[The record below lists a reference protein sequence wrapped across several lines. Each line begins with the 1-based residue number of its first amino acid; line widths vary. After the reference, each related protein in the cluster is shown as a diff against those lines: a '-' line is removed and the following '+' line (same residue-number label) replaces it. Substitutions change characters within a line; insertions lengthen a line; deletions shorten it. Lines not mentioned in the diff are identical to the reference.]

1 MMLKTTAIRK
11 FLRCVAWLP
20 LVVSAAVCMAQAQS
34 APARSPAEE
43 KLFDLTNAARSEQ
56 GLSPLQWDDSLA
68 QAAKAHAAL
77 ILQNS
82 QLSHQYSG
90 EADVTARAG
99 QAGAH
104 FQTIAENMAQG
115 SSADSIQKEWMN
127 SPPHRANILDANLN
141 AVAFSVVKRGD
152 TLYAVA
158 DFAHILPSL
167 SNDQVEA
174 AIAKLLTAR
183 GIQIGESGADARKT
197 CEMDTWSAP
206 AQVAQLAEHSAVNRR
221 VVGSSP
227 TSSVAN
233 RINNLQPPPSNNFA
247 ELRRIASGP
256 FTPVASFQTQ
266 HGRNRRRPPFEHR
279 CRARIHCVQHALLDG
294 CTYTSPVVLMLA
306 CRNMPCVSFSVPCFC
321 MSVPSVRRIT

>member
-197 CEMDTWSAP
+197 CEMDHGSAGGTKP
-206 AQVAQLAEHSAVNRR
+206 GFVMRWQSTDLSRLPDTLEERLQTKTYHNA
-221 VVGSSP
+221 VVGACSSAIGGSGF
-227 TSSVAN
+227 TTYSVA
-233 RINNLQPPPSNNFA
+233 
-247 ELRRIASGP
+247 
-256 FTPVASFQTQ
+256 V
-266 HGRNRRRPPFEHR
+266 
-279 CRARIHCVQHALLDG
+279 LL
-294 CTYTSPVVLMLA
+294 Y
-306 CRNMPCVSFSVPCFC
+306 
-321 MSVPSVRRIT
+321 